1 MKDKKPIHKPG
12 MAHNY
17 DPSTWEAE
25 AQAGVWGQ
33 SQDTYQGFAKKEK
46 KKRGG
51 ATKGAKKLQRESML
65 VFLMPNCK

>member
-1 MKDKKPIHKPG
+1 

-46 KKRGG
+46 KKKKKR
-51 ATKGAKKLQRESML
+51 AKKGAKKLQRESML

>member
-1 MKDKKPIHKPG
+1 

-33 SQDTYQGFAKKEK
+33 SQDTYQGFAKKK
-46 KKRGG
+46 KGG
-51 ATKGAKKLQRESML
+51 GGTKGAKTKNYRE
-65 VFLMPNCK
+65 NQC

>member
-1 MKDKKPIHKPG
+1 

-46 KKRGG
+46 KRKKKEQQ
-51 ATKGAKKLQRESML
+51 KGLKNYRE
-65 VFLMPNCK
+65 NQC